1 MPRRGENIY
10 KRKDGRWEGRYICAY
25 RENGR
30 AKYASVYGKTYGQV
44 KDKLTASKALQRK
57 KPQSSCPL
65 TVNELMDLWLLDR
78 GEKVKDSSYY
88 NYIALTNRHIR
99 PRLGTVLVRTLSAQ
113 KLEKY
118 LSDIRYHGRKDGK
131 GGLSPKTVSDVLFV
145 VKSALKLA
153 IRKFGYTDSD
163 GIMEVKAPAV
173 VRRKI
178 ETFGEFETKRI
189 SDALLKN
196 WNLKN
201 AGIFLCLNTGIRLG
215 ELCGL
220 RWGDVNLNENTLKI
234 ARTVQ
239 RIHLGKGTKM
249 IVQTPKSISSERVIP
264 LHPKLIRMLQ
274 ELRGQ
279 EQDNDYILSRSSKPL
294 DPRTVQYRFCSFLK
308 RENIEKRNFHVLRHS
323 FATRCIEKGMDVKAL
338 SEILGHSNVKTTMQ
352 LYVHPSMS
360 QKRQYMQAV
369 STAKFA

>member
-44 KDKLTASKALQRK
+44 KDKLTASKAMQRK

-99 PRLGTVLVRTLSAQ
+99 PRLGTVLVRTLSAR
-113 KLEKY
+113 KLEQY
-118 LSDIRYHGRKDGK
+118 LADIRHCGRKDGR

-201 AGIFLCLNTGIRLG
+201 AGIFICLNTGIRLG

-264 LHPKLIRMLQ
+264 LHPELIRMLQ

-294 DPRTVQYRFCSFLK
+294 DPRTVQYRFRSFLK

-323 FATRCIEKGMDVKAL
+323 FATRCIEKGMDIKAL

>member
-10 KRKDGRWEGRYICAY
+10 KRKDGRWEGRYICSY
-25 RENGR
+25 REDGR

-44 KDKLTASKALQRK
+44 KDKLAASKAMQRK

-88 NYIALTNRHIR
+88 NYISLTNRYIR
-99 PRLGTVLVRTLSAQ
+99 PRLGAVLVRTLSA
-113 KLEKY
+113 KKMEKY
-118 LSDIRYHGRKDGK
+118 LADIRHSGRKDGR

-153 IRKFGYTDSD
+153 IRKFGFTDSD

-220 RWGDVNLNENTLKI
+220 RWGDVNSNENTMKI

-239 RIHLGKGTKM
+239 RVYLGKGTKM

-264 LHPKLIRMLQ
+264 LHPELIRMLQ

-279 EQDNDYILSRSSKPL
+279 EQDNDYILSRKSKPL
-294 DPRTVQYRFCSFLK
+294 DPRTVQYRFRSFLK
-308 RENIEKRNFHVLRHS
+308 RENIGRRNFHVLRHS
-323 FATRCIEKGMDVKAL
+323 FATRCIEKGMDVKSL
-338 SEILGHSNVKTTMQ
+338 SEILGHSDVRITMQ
-352 LYVHPSMS
+352 LYVHPSMA
-360 QKRQYMQAV
+360 QKRQYMQNV
-369 STAKFA
+369 STVKFA